1 MYGTIRTI
9 PGSGKPKE
17 IILKTGDDSEIWIKI
32 LSLESIKG
40 RDVAEIDLTK
50 YETIDLRE

>member
-1 MYGTIRTI
+1 MHGTIRTI
-9 PGSGKPKE
+9 PGSGEPKE

-32 LSLESIKG
+32 LSLESLKG
-40 RDVAEIDLTK
+40 RDVAEIDLTN